1 MSCRVC
7 TNKSSRVLI
16 GVEKRPMVK
25 ILRFTAG
32 IVGRRHVSER
42 KERCG
47 HADACRRSGPS
58 RNQRHDGAPVPD
70 DRPGRSRERHF
81 SGWRVLP
88 HETRESVTDEQR
100 NQALAVDRYGA
111 RRRGHPHLRRGLGP
125 ADRAAQFRVW
135 RMDVAHARCRS
146 PRRRIARPIGCRCPS
161 HRQLAPPTSPS
172 TIASPSPAPARRR
185 RSRGAE
191 NPALISLRQHEVRPP
206 RRRLGSVDEY
216 RTLVPTLVL
225 AAAVAANEPP
235 PQAEPQATGATNERA
250 AVNEL
255 RPAQDLRP
263 QEKRPA
269 VRVILASPYATPR

>member
-1 MSCRVC
+1 MCRNG
-7 TNKSSRVLI
+7 TNAAGMQTLAGGAVPLGTNVTTEPRFRTI
-16 GVEKRPMVK
+16 GRAGRASAISPAGAFSPMK
-25 ILRFTAG
+25 
-32 IVGRRHVSER
+32 
-42 KERCG
+42 
-47 HADACRRSGPS
+47 
-58 RNQRHDGAPVPD
+58 
-70 DRPGRSRERHF
+70 PGRASRMN
-81 SGWRVLP
+81 S
-88 HETRESVTDEQR
+88 ETKHWQSIDT
-100 NQALAVDRYGA
+100 A
-111 RRRGHPHLRRGLGP
+111 P
-125 ADRAAQFRVW
+125 ADRDILIYVAALANGR
-135 RMDVAHARCRS
+135 RACSARCRS

-269 VRVILASPYATPR
+269 VRVILPSPYATSR